1 MIALLAAAAGGIP
14 LPALVGMIGWL
25 VFCVLCLCGVVHR

>member
-1 MIALLAAAAGGIP
+1 MTPTAIP

-25 VFCVLCLCGVVHR
+25 VFCVLCLCGAVHR